1 MPAVAV
7 QSLQDYVELIMKSGN
22 SPIFIVGCAHSGT
35 SLLLNILG
43 SHSRICAIPFESS
56 FALKWPLPCED
67 SQKFFARCDKFT
79 HSMGKM
85 RWVEKTPRHI
95 FRLNEVLQ
103 YFPDGKILLLLR
115 DGRDVACSFQDR
127 YGSLE
132 AGIQR
137 WVKDNQAGR
146 CFWNHPNV
154 RLVRYEKLV
163 AEFKNTLRDVVNFI
177 GETFE
182 DSFYRFHETPRYYFA
197 PRIERPP
204 DEFGE
209 NHDIYRNWQINQP
222 LFDGRGKW
230 LRLTEAEKQLI
241 KNIAGDTLIQYG
253 YVTNL
258 NW

>member
-1 MPAVAV
+1 
-7 QSLQDYVELIMKSGN
+7 MKSGN

-56 FALKWPLPCED
+56 FALKWPSLCED
-67 SQKFFARCDKFT
+67 SKNFFARCDTFT
-79 HSMGKM
+79 LRMGKM

-95 FRLNEVLQ
+95 FRLNEILR

-115 DGRDVACSFQDR
+115 DGRDVACSFEDR

-132 AGIQR
+132 AGINR
-137 WVKDNQAGR
+137 WVEDNQAGR
-146 CFWNHPNV
+146 FFWKHPNV
-154 RLVRYEKLV
+154 HVVRYEKLV
-163 AEFKNTLRDVVNFI
+163 AGFENTLRGVIDFI

-182 DSFYRFHETPRYYFA
+182 DSICRYHETPRYYFA
-197 PRIERPP
+197 PRIERPAS
-204 DEFGE
+204 EYGE
-209 NHDIYRNWQINQP
+209 DHDFYRNWQMNQP

-230 LRLTEAEKQLI
+230 LRLTEEEKQLI
-241 KNIAGDTLIQYG
+241 KDRAGETLIEYG
-253 YVTNL
+253 YVADS